1 MAIPPTDPVAVQLAV
16 LNERVGAVMRRL
28 DSHSAQLESLK
39 ARRLPIGILTVA
51 FAGVGSLASIAGFL
65 VHR

>member
-1 MAIPPTDPVAVQLAV
+1 MSVPPTPAEIALARLEV
-16 LNERVGAVMRRL
+16 KVDMALRRL

-39 ARRLPIGILTVA
+39 ARRLPVGILTVA
-51 FAGVGSLASIAGFL
+51 FAGIGALGSVAGFV